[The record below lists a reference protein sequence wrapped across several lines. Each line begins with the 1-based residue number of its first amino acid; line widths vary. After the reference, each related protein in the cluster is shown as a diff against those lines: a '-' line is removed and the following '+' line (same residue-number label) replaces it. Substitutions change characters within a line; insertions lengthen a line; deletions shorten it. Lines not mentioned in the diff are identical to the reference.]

1 MQDKVINVISA
12 LLSVITEIWI
22 LRIFGVND
30 WDDILG
36 GIVIMFFIP
45 VIVFPFTI
53 FQTWLKYIFCN
64 DKKSQDKRNVSNHH
78 ATEKQKNEKSDAG
91 RLFLYFVSALSAK
104 IAKADGHVDPSEIA
118 AIELSFRRLGL
129 SEQQRKFCI
138 ETFQHSI
145 TSTESISSITLQL
158 KASLIA
164 DELKAILYEI
174 LWNVACADG
183 ILTQSEK
190 LALKT
195 ISEILELHSYERYY
209 RQRVKQNEQKQTG
222 QHTNSS
228 GRMSLDDAYELLGC
242 SVSHIDTDIKSAYRE
257 KAKRNHPD
265 LLKSQGLPE
274 EMIDLATKR
283 MAEIN
288 TAWEIIRKSRSI

>member
-22 LRIFGVND
+22 LRLFGVND
-30 WDDILG
+30 WGDILG
-36 GIVIMFFIP
+36 GIVIMFVIP

-64 DKKSQDKRNVSNHH
+64 DKKNQDKRNISNPQP
-78 ATEKQKNEKSDAG
+78 TEKRNTEKSDAR

-104 IAKADGHVDPSEIA
+104 IAKADGHIDPCEIA
-118 AIELSFRRLGL
+118 AIESSFRRLGI

-138 ETFQHSI
+138 ETFRNSI
-145 TSTESISSITLQL
+145 TSTESISSITQQL
-158 KASLIA
+158 KALSVSN
-164 DELKAILYEI
+164 ELKAILYEI
-174 LWNVACADG
+174 LWDVACADG
-183 ILTQSEK
+183 TLAQSEK
-190 LALKT
+190 VALNT
-195 ISEILELHSYERYY
+195 ISEILELYSYERYY
-209 RQRVKQNEQKQTG
+209 RQRVKQNEQRQAG
-222 QHTNSS
+222 QRTNSS

-242 SVSHIDTDIKSAYRE
+242 GVSDTNADIKSTYRE

-265 LLKSQGLPE
+265 ILKSQGLPE

-288 TAWEIIRKSRSI
+288 AAWEIIRESRNI

>member
-1 MQDKVINVISA
+1 MQNKVINVVSA
-12 LLSVITEIWI
+12 LLSVITEIWV
-22 LRIFGVND
+22 LRLFGVND

-36 GIVIMFFIP
+36 GVVIMLFIP
-45 VIVFPFTI
+45 VIAFPFTI

-64 DKKSQDKRNVSNHH
+64 DKKIHDGKN
-78 ATEKQKNEKSDAG
+78 ATNPHSTVKQKIEQPDAG
-91 RLFLYFVSALSAK
+91 RMFLYFVSALSAK
-104 IAKADGHVDPSEIA
+104 IAKADGHIDTSEIA
-118 AIELSFRRLGL
+118 AMELSFTRLGL

-138 ETFQHSI
+138 ETFQRSI
-145 TSTESISSITLQL
+145 TSTESISSITHQL
-158 KASLIA
+158 KVTSFS

-174 LWNVACADG
+174 LWDVACADG
-183 ILTQSEK
+183 ILTQDEK
-190 LALKT
+190 FALKT
-195 ISEILELHSYERYY
+195 ISEILELYAYERYY
-209 RQRVKQNEQKQTG
+209 RQRVKQKEQKQTG

-228 GRMSLDDAYELLGC
+228 GRMSLNDAYEILGC
-242 SVSHIDTDIKSAYRE
+242 SNSDTDADIKSAYRE

-288 TAWEIIRKSRSI
+288 AAWEIIKRSRNL